1 MTVPSCLLYTQAAE
15 ALRNAKATWRKQ
27 LNDQMWSLGSKLA
40 VQGTDQAPPPL
51 LASGQ
56 AAAGPEDGLA
66 EWLAH
71 GGAAPALSSAPPLHP
86 PLPHGLL

>member
-1 MTVPSCLLYTQAAE
+1 MTVPSCLLCTQAAE
-15 ALRNAKATWRKQ
+15 ALRNAKATWRTQ

-40 VQGTDQAPPPL
+40 VQGTDQAPPPP
-51 LASGQ
+51 ASGQ

-71 GGAAPALSSAPPLHP
+71 GGAARRRRCHLHP
-86 PLPHGLL
+86 PAPPAGVE